1 MDIQLAELEERC
13 KSNSRRIDELVAK
26 QNNLERLTTTVEV
39 LATRMNT
46 FESTLSEVRTD
57 VRSLNDKP
65 GRRWDGIVEKVLMLV
80 IAGVV
85 AYVLTKIGL

>member
-46 FESTLSEVRTD
+46 FESTLTEVRTD
-57 VRSLNDKP
+57 VRALNDKP

-85 AYVLTKIGL
+85 AYVLTKIGF

>member
-46 FESTLSEVRTD
+46 FESTLTEVRTD

-85 AYVLTKIGL
+85 AYVLTKIGF

>member
-1 MDIQLAELEERC
+1 MDVQLAELEERC
-13 KSNSRRIDELVAK
+13 KSNSRRIDELVTK

-46 FESTLSEVRTD
+46 FESTLTEVRTD

-85 AYVLTKIGL
+85 AYVLTKIGF